1 MIEVRPISSKS
12 DRAKFVRFKNRLYR
26 GSRYAVPTLESGEM
40 KILDPEQNPAMDF
53 CELQC
58 FLAYRKGRIVGRICA
73 IINHKANDT
82 WNERKGRFGFFDFI
96 EDIEVARALIASAE
110 QWVLSKGMDSIHG
123 PLGITNMDQGGM
135 LIEGFEELG
144 TKATLYNY
152 PYYPEYME
160 AMGYSKA
167 ADWIEMMITVPSEI
181 PSRVVKFASIIEK
194 KNNLRVLK
202 FGSTKEII
210 EQGWAEKIFSLINKE
225 YSKLYG
231 YNSMTQRQID
241 HYAKMYI
248 PIVRLEL
255 LCLIADSDN
264 NLVGVGISLPS
275 LSRALQRSRG
285 RIFPFGWYHLMRAL
299 KSKRSE
305 IIDLMLI
312 AIDEAYQN
320 KGLTAIIINEVL
332 SGMQALGAKYVESNP
347 ELETNKT
354 MQNQWEMFER
364 REHKRRR
371 VYTRSL

>member
-1 MIEVRPISSKS
+1 MIEVRPISSKR
-12 DRAKFVRFKNRLYR
+12 DRERFVRFKNRLYR
-26 GSRYAVPTLESGEM
+26 GNKYAVPTLESGEL
-40 KILDPEQNPAMDF
+40 KTLDPEQNPAMDF

-58 FLAYRKGRIVGRICA
+58 FLAYRGGQIVGRICA
-73 IINHKANDT
+73 IINHKANET
-82 WNERKGRFGFFDFI
+82 WGKKEGRFGFFDFI
-96 EDIEVARALIASAE
+96 EDIEVAKALISSAE
-110 QWVLSKGMDSIHG
+110 EWIRSKGMDSMHG

-160 AMGYSKA
+160 RMGFTKA
-167 ADWIEMMITVPSEI
+167 ADWIEMVMTVPEEI

-194 KNNLRVLK
+194 KNDLKVLRFK
-202 FGSTKEII
+202 STKEII
-210 EQGWAEKIFSLINKE
+210 EKGWAERIFALINKE
-225 YSKLYG
+225 YAKLYG

-248 PIVRLEL
+248 PMVRLEL
-255 LCLIADSDN
+255 LCLIADRDD
-264 NLVGVGISLPS
+264 NLVGVGIALPS
-275 LSRALQRSRG
+275 LSRALQRAKG
-285 RIFPFGWYHLMRAL
+285 RMLPFGWYHLLRAL

-332 SGMQALGAKYVESNP
+332 GGMKAMGAKYVESNP
-347 ELETNKT
+347 ELETNTT
-354 MQNQWEMFER
+354 MQNQWDMFER

-371 VYTRSL
+371 VFTRPL